1 MKHLTALKKTVLW
14 SVFNRA
20 SATLLRFKEYC
31 ENVLFKVTHL
41 RYITTR
47 FFGLLVKSARF
58 QKLFREKNLAKKRVK
73 RKQKRTM
80 QLESSGDL
88 LSRIYFSLIHPTEHL
103 FLTSFNLTRAL
114 KRLQV

>member
-41 RYITTR
+41 HKDTL
-47 FFGLLVKSARF
+47 FGLLVKSGRF
-58 QKLFREKNLAKKRVK
+58 QKLFSEKNLAEKKSKKETKENNAIRV
-73 RKQKRTM
+73 
-80 QLESSGDL
+80 
-88 LSRIYFSLIHPTEHL
+88 
-103 FLTSFNLTRAL
+103 
-114 KRLQV
+114 